1 MPCFVFVAGFPP
13 ANRLKAMRTTGVK
26 SELATL
32 RKVWRK
38 LAVMKI
44 PYFIA
49 SVLLTGNHL
58 NTDYLLGRQLMHISK
73 KQLDRQRE
81 KTLQILD
88 RIFSATL
95 FLALQV
101 ISFRGHRHKDLMTTF
116 GNSGN
121 CLEIKLIA
129 RHDPVMAPIWPARNL
144 GASTLPH
151 RFRMRSSIP

>member
-1 MPCFVFVAGFPP
+1 
-13 ANRLKAMRTTGVK
+13 
-26 SELATL
+26 
-32 RKVWRK
+32 
-38 LAVMKI
+38 MKI

-129 RHDPVMAPIWPARNL
+129 RHDPVMASHLASKKSRSKYTSPQIQNEIIDSIARVIREKIISEIL
-144 GASTLPH
+144 VAKYFCVILDTTPDIAH
-151 RFRMRSSIP
+151 MH